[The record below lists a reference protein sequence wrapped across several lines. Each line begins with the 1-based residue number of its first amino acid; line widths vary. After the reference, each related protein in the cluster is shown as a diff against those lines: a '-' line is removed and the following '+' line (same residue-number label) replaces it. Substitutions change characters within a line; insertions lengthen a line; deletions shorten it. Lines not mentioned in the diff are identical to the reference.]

1 MAEVVAYLL
10 VLTKVMGNW
19 WLVLA
24 TALIAIALPAVGR
37 LVQPE
42 AFLDPV
48 KPPPIRE
55 KPAGAAPVAAEP
67 SSKGWS
73 MPVLEVSE
81 VCVAFGG
88 AQVLTEVSLTVAE
101 GGVTGLIGPNGAGKT
116 TLFNVVSGLLAPK
129 SGRVTIDGHDVT
141 KAGPARR
148 ARRGLA
154 RTYQRLELFT
164 SLTVRDNI
172 QVAGEIRNTWSRRG
186 RINVGAETD
195 RIIELVG
202 LGDVADREVSE
213 LPTGRA
219 RVVEVA
225 RALMTQ
231 PKVLL
236 LDEPASGQT
245 EQETE
250 AFGRLL
256 RQLVD
261 ERDLAI
267 CLVEHDV
274 GLVMGTC
281 EHIHVLDYGQIIA
294 SGTPDQVKD
303 DPSWST
309 PTSVH
314 RERRPRPRP
323 APRSRR
329 SSSCA
334 TSGPATA
341 RLRSSTAS
349 ASRWRPDR

>member
-1 MAEVVAYLL
+1 
-10 VLTKVMGNW
+10 
-19 WLVLA
+19 
-24 TALIAIALPAVGR
+24 
-37 LVQPE
+37 
-42 AFLDPV
+42 
-48 KPPPIRE
+48 
-55 KPAGAAPVAAEP
+55 
-67 SSKGWS
+67 

-88 AQVLTEVSLTVAE
+88 NQVLSEVSLTVAG

-141 KAGPARR
+141 KSGPSRR

-172 QVAGEIRNTWSRRG
+172 RVAGEIRNSWNRRG
-186 RINVGAETD
+186 RMDVATETD
-195 RIIELVG
+195 RIIGLVG

-231 PKVLL
+231 PKILL

-281 EHIHVLDYGQIIA
+281 EHIHVLDYGQVIA
-294 SGTPDQVKD
+294 SGTPEQVKN
-303 DPSWST
+303 DPI
-309 PTSVH
+309 VVNAYLG
-314 RERRPRPRP
+314 
-323 APRSRR
+323 AP
-329 SSSCA
+329 
-334 TSGPATA
+334 
-341 RLRSSTAS
+341 
-349 ASRWRPDR
+349 

>member
-1 MAEVVAYLL
+1 
-10 VLTKVMGNW
+10 
-19 WLVLA
+19 
-24 TALIAIALPAVGR
+24 
-37 LVQPE
+37 
-42 AFLDPV
+42 
-48 KPPPIRE
+48 
-55 KPAGAAPVAAEP
+55 
-67 SSKGWS
+67 

-88 AQVLTEVSLTVAE
+88 AQVLSEVSLTVAE
-101 GGVTGLIGPNGAGKT
+101 KGVTGLIGPNGAGKT

-129 SGRVTIDGHDVT
+129 SGRVSIDGHDVT

-148 ARRGLA
+148 GRRG
-154 RTYQRLELFT
+154 RGRPDQRLELFT

-172 QVAGEIRNTWSRRG
+172 QVAGEIRNSWSRRG

-195 RIIELVG
+195 RAIELVG

-261 ERDLAI
+261 ERHLAI

-281 EHIHVLDYGQIIA
+281 EHIHVLDYGQVIA
-294 SGTPDQVKD
+294 SGTPDQVKV
-303 DPSWST
+303 DPI
-309 PTSVH
+309 VVNAYLG
-314 RERRPRPRP
+314 
-323 APRSRR
+323 AP
-329 SSSCA
+329 
-334 TSGPATA
+334 
-341 RLRSSTAS
+341 
-349 ASRWRPDR
+349 

>member
-1 MAEVVAYLL
+1 
-10 VLTKVMGNW
+10 
-19 WLVLA
+19 
-24 TALIAIALPAVGR
+24 
-37 LVQPE
+37 
-42 AFLDPV
+42 
-48 KPPPIRE
+48 
-55 KPAGAAPVAAEP
+55 
-67 SSKGWS
+67 
-73 MPVLEVSE
+73 MPVLEVSD

-129 SGRVTIDGHDVT
+129 SGQVKIDGHDVT
-141 KAGPARR
+141 KAGPASR
-148 ARRGLA
+148 ARRGLS

-172 QVAGEIRNTWSRRG
+172 RVAGEIRNTWGRRG
-186 RINVGAETD
+186 RIDVRAESD
-195 RIIELVG
+195 RIIDVVG

-245 EQETE
+245 ERETE

-256 RQLVD
+256 RELVE

-274 GLVMGTC
+274 GLVMDTC
-281 EHIHVLDYGQIIA
+281 QHIHVLDYGEIIA

-303 DPSWST
+303 DP
-309 PTSVH
+309 VVINAYLG
-314 RERRPRPRP
+314 
-323 APRSRR
+323 AP
-329 SSSCA
+329 
-334 TSGPATA
+334 
-341 RLRSSTAS
+341 
-349 ASRWRPDR
+349 

>member
-1 MAEVVAYLL
+1 
-10 VLTKVMGNW
+10 
-19 WLVLA
+19 
-24 TALIAIALPAVGR
+24 
-37 LVQPE
+37 
-42 AFLDPV
+42 
-48 KPPPIRE
+48 
-55 KPAGAAPVAAEP
+55 
-67 SSKGWS
+67 

-88 AQVLTEVSLTVAE
+88 NQVLTEVSLTVAE
-101 GGVTGLIGPNGAGKT
+101 KGVTGLIGPNGAGKT

-129 SGRVTIDGHDVT
+129 SGRVSIDGHDVT
-141 KAGPARR
+141 SAGPARR

-172 QVAGEIRNTWSRRG
+172 QVAGEIRNSWSRRG
-186 RINVGAETD
+186 RINVAAETD
-195 RIIELVG
+195 RTIELVG

-219 RVVEVA
+219 RVVELA

-250 AFGRLL
+250 AFGLLL

-281 EHIHVLDYGQIIA
+281 EHIHVLDYGQVIA
-294 SGTPDQVKD
+294 SGTPEQVKN
-303 DPSWST
+303 DPI
-309 PTSVH
+309 VVNAYLG
-314 RERRPRPRP
+314 
-323 APRSRR
+323 AP
-329 SSSCA
+329 
-334 TSGPATA
+334 
-341 RLRSSTAS
+341 
-349 ASRWRPDR
+349 